1 MSSATTRPRS
11 DVGSVSAPLRS
22 SFFGTLATWYRC
34 VEPMTFPGDPFWMNS
49 FATRT
54 GTDSFDP
61 FRLDRYRFR

>member
-1 MSSATTRPRS
+1 M
-11 DVGSVSAPLRS
+11 SAPLRS